1 MPSVYMNTD
10 RKPLTALPPRNSKVK
25 SFHQSLPLYRPTPLV
40 SLPEIAQQLGIQ
52 YLLVKDESSRLGLP
66 AFKILGASWAT
77 ARAVAKH
84 VGLETRVLATSGNIE
99 NDLSLKNL
107 ASAAQTA
114 DVALYA
120 ATDGNH
126 GRAVGRMAKY
136 LGIQAKIFIPS
147 MVDEETKSKIASEGA
162 AVEVVN
168 GSYDQTVIATKLACD
183 QHEGGKGLLISDT
196 ALEIE
201 DEIPQWIVEGY
212 QTMFDEIEE
221 QVREA
226 TGRQT
231 ITQVVVPV
239 GAGSLACAVVIH
251 FSTPRSPK
259 PEIITVEPES
269 AACLKASLEAGK
281 MTSVH
286 ATYTI
291 CTGMCCGTLSASV
304 WSILREGVTVASTVS
319 DQEVDKAIHTLQKYS
334 ISAGPCGAASF
345 AAIQKLARVQG
356 IQLGPNSVVVILCT
370 EAKRGYELRV

>member
-1 MPSVYMNTD
+1 MNTD

-84 VGLETRVLATSGNIE
+84 VGLETRFLATSENID

-147 MVDEETKSKIASEGA
+147 MVDEETK
-162 AVEVVN
+162 
-168 GSYDQTVIATKLACD
+168 
-183 QHEGGKGLLISDT
+183 
-196 ALEIE
+196 
-201 DEIPQWIVEGY
+201 
-212 QTMFDEIEE
+212 
-221 QVREA
+221 
-226 TGRQT
+226 
-231 ITQVVVPV
+231 
-239 GAGSLACAVVIH
+239 
-251 FSTPRSPK
+251 
-259 PEIITVEPES
+259 
-269 AACLKASLEAGK
+269 
-281 MTSVH
+281 
-286 ATYTI
+286 
-291 CTGMCCGTLSASV
+291 
-304 WSILREGVTVASTVS
+304 
-319 DQEVDKAIHTLQKYS
+319 
-334 ISAGPCGAASF
+334 
-345 AAIQKLARVQG
+345 
-356 IQLGPNSVVVILCT
+356 
-370 EAKRGYELRV
+370 